1 MSVAASASGC
11 TSLTLIPS
19 RGLFAINFTTAL
31 ARPALEL
38 HGSAES
44 KHLHA
49 GRPIAIAGRVC
60 QPRRFETHIEDSIE
74 ALLSGRLAHA
84 QQCFAT
90 GSIVISLD
98 YFKRV
103 IAGLRGLIGGRI
115 KTYEPL
121 LERAR
126 REALLRMTESAREQG
141 YDAIFNVRL
150 ETSRL
155 ANATRDGKGTAGVE
169 MLAFGTAVKF
179 ASRLG

>member
-1 MSVAASASGC
+1 MGGVFETMSAFFNYALPLIVLMVAYFIGSGIEKRHFADIRKREDAVHGFPVVSFDTMPEEWSASN
-11 TSLTLIPS
+11 S
-19 RGLFAINFTTAL
+19 GL
-31 ARPALEL
+31 
-38 HGSAES
+38 
-44 KHLHA
+44 
-49 GRPIAIAGRVC
+49 V
-60 QPRRFETHIEDSIE
+60 
-74 ALLSGRLAHA
+74 
-84 QQCFAT
+84 T

-169 MLAFGTAVKF
+169 MLAFGTGVNFGRKVD
-179 ASRLG
+179 

>member
-1 MSVAASASGC
+1 MEDIIQLLS
-11 TSLTLIPS
+11 
-19 RGLFAINFTTAL
+19 LFANIGLPILILVMAYFIGSVIERRHFKNIRNREAK
-31 ARPALEL
+31 A
-38 HGSAES
+38 HGFPVVSFNTMPEGWNVNS
-44 KHLHA
+44 SHM
-49 GRPIAIAGRVC
+49 V
-60 QPRRFETHIEDSIE
+60 
-74 ALLSGRLAHA
+74 
-84 QQCFAT
+84 T

-103 IAGLRGLIGGRI
+103 IAGLKGLVGGRI

-126 REALLRMTESAREQG
+126 REAILRMTEEAQQQG

-155 ANATRDGKGTAGVE
+155 ASARRDGKGVAGVE

-179 ASRLG
+179 ASEFAHSQ

>member
-1 MSVAASASGC
+1 MEDIFQNFSLFFNYALPLIVLMGAYFIGSTIEKRHFAS
-11 TSLTLIPS
+11 I
-19 RGLFAINFTTAL
+19 REREDAI
-31 ARPALEL
+31 
-38 HGSAES
+38 HGFPVVSFDTMPDDWHAES
-44 KHLHA
+44 SDL
-49 GRPIAIAGRVC
+49 V
-60 QPRRFETHIEDSIE
+60 
-74 ALLSGRLAHA
+74 
-84 QQCFAT
+84 T

-126 REALLRMTESAREQG
+126 REALLRMTESARKQG
-141 YDAIFNVRL
+141 FDAVFNVRL

-169 MLAFGTAVKF
+169 MLAFGTAVKLKG
-179 ASRLG
+179 RLG

>member
-1 MSVAASASGC
+1 MENKIEQFNFFMNFG
-11 TSLTLIPS
+11 LPILILVIAYFIGS
-19 RGLFAINFTTAL
+19 WIEKKHFKSILDREAKA
-31 ARPALEL
+31 
-38 HGSAES
+38 HGFPVVSFDTMPDDW
-44 KHLHA
+44 K
-49 GRPIAIAGRVC
+49 V
-60 QPRRFETHIEDSIE
+60 DS
-74 ALLSGRLAHA
+74 SHMV
-84 QQCFAT
+84 T

-103 IAGLRGLIGGRI
+103 IATLKGLVGGRI

-126 REALLRMTESAREQG
+126 REAILRMTEEAQSQG

-155 ANATRDGKGTAGVE
+155 ANARRDGKGVAGVE

-179 ASRLG
+179 ASRFANSR

>member
-1 MSVAASASGC
+1 MEDKVQQFNMFMSFGGPI
-11 TSLTLIPS
+11 LILVIAYFIGS
-19 RGLFAINFTTAL
+19 WIEKKHFRNIRDREAKT
-31 ARPALEL
+31 
-38 HGSAES
+38 HGFPVVSFDTMPDDWNVNRS
-44 KHLHA
+44 DM
-49 GRPIAIAGRVC
+49 V
-60 QPRRFETHIEDSIE
+60 S
-74 ALLSGRLAHA
+74 
-84 QQCFAT
+84 

-103 IAGLRGLIGGRI
+103 IAGLKGLVGGRI

-126 REALLRMTESAREQG
+126 REAILRMTEEAQLQG

-155 ANATRDGKGTAGVE
+155 ASAKRDGKGIAGVE

-179 ASRLG
+179 ASRFANSE

>member
-1 MSVAASASGC
+1 MEDNLENLSLFVNFGLPLLVLMVAYFIGNWIERKHFRNIQEREEALHGFPVVSFDTMPADWNAASSNMV
-11 TSLTLIPS
+11 S
-19 RGLFAINFTTAL
+19 
-31 ARPALEL
+31 
-38 HGSAES
+38 
-44 KHLHA
+44 
-49 GRPIAIAGRVC
+49 
-60 QPRRFETHIEDSIE
+60 
-74 ALLSGRLAHA
+74 
-84 QQCFAT
+84 

-126 REALLRMTESAREQG
+126 REALLRMSESAKEQG
-141 YDAIFNVRL
+141 YNAVFNVRL

-155 ANATRDGKGTAGVE
+155 ANARRDGKGTAGVE

-179 ASRLG
+179 ASRFG

>member
-1 MSVAASASGC
+1 MDGATFENLNLFLNFGLPLLLLMIAYFIGSMVERRHFSSIRKRENEYRGYPVVSFDTMPDDWKVSESTMVAG
-11 TSLTLIPS
+11 
-19 RGLFAINFTTAL
+19 N
-31 ARPALEL
+31 
-38 HGSAES
+38 
-44 KHLHA
+44 
-49 GRPIAIAGRVC
+49 
-60 QPRRFETHIEDSIE
+60 
-74 ALLSGRLAHA
+74 
-84 QQCFAT
+84 
-90 GSIVISLD
+90 IVVSLD

-103 IAGLRGLIGGRI
+103 IAGLRSLVGGRI

-155 ANATRDGKGTAGVE
+155 ANSRGDGNGTAGVE

-179 ASRLG
+179 ASRFSRTP

>member
-1 MSVAASASGC
+1 MEDALNNMSLFVNFGLPLIILMIAYFIGSTIEKKHFANIREREDNLHQFPVVSFDTMPDDWHASSS
-11 TSLTLIPS
+11 TM
-19 RGLFAINFTTAL
+19 
-31 ARPALEL
+31 
-38 HGSAES
+38 
-44 KHLHA
+44 
-49 GRPIAIAGRVC
+49 V
-60 QPRRFETHIEDSIE
+60 
-74 ALLSGRLAHA
+74 
-84 QQCFAT
+84 T

-126 REALLRMTESAREQG
+126 REALLRMTESARAQG
-141 YDAIFNVRL
+141 YEAIFNVRL

-155 ANATRDGKGTAGVE
+155 ANARRDGKGTAGVE

-179 ASRLG
+179 KSRFR

>member
-1 MSVAASASGC
+1 MENTVENLNLFFSYGLPLLLLMVAYFIGSY
-11 TSLTLIPS
+11 IEK
-19 RGLFAINFTTAL
+19 RHFRNI
-31 ARPALEL
+31 RKREDDL
-38 HGSAES
+38 HGFPVVSFDTMPDDWNVSTSEM
-44 KHLHA
+44 
-49 GRPIAIAGRVC
+49 V
-60 QPRRFETHIEDSIE
+60 
-74 ALLSGRLAHA
+74 
-84 QQCFAT
+84 T

-126 REALLRMTESAREQG
+126 REALLRMTESARERG
-141 YDAIFNVRL
+141 YDAVFNVRL

-155 ANATRDGKGTAGVE
+155 ANARRDGKGTAGVE

-179 ASRLG
+179 RSRFG

>member
-1 MSVAASASGC
+1 MEDSFEKLSMFTNFIWPLLLLVGAY
-11 TSLTLIPS
+11 LIGS
-19 RGLFAINFTTAL
+19 IIERRHFQGIQK
-31 ARPALEL
+31 REGDL
-38 HGSAES
+38 HGFPVVSFDTM
-44 KHLHA
+44 
-49 GRPIAIAGRVC
+49 PDDWRVSSS
-60 QPRRFETHIEDSIE
+60 DMV
-74 ALLSGRLAHA
+74 
-84 QQCFAT
+84 T

-126 REALLRMTESAREQG
+126 REALLRMSESAREQG

-169 MLAFGTAVKF
+169 MLAFGTAVKLTN
-179 ASRLG
+179 RIG